1 MSYAKVNFRRIPD
14 LNFNGNKKLKK
25 KKKQLVGIMNLVMRE
40 AFLNRT
46 ENSDPIN
53 EKSRL
58 FDNT

>member
-1 MSYAKVNFRRIPD
+1 METKS
-14 LNFNGNKKLKK
+14 LKK

>member
-46 ENSDPIN
+46 ENSDPIT
-53 EKSRL
+53 EKEH
-58 FDNT
+58 TI